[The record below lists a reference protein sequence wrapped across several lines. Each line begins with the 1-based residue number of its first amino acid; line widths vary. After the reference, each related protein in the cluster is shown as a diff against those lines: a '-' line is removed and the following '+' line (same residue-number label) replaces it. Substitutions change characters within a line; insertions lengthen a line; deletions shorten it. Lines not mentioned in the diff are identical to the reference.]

1 MPACTDV
8 APMAPRLRRSVAAAI
23 VLLMAVALVPA
34 FQGAAE
40 AASSTFFSVSSRRPI
55 SVLGKPYKMAFTA
68 FKSSSGASLNITF
81 TRKASTGNRP
91 VQVHS
96 YSFDL
101 SGSSVRIDGSDLLP
115 TSIDTGTQMGKFGK
129 VAMHVRSPT
138 ALRTQ
143 QIKCSNG
150 MVTGSLR
157 SRTGV
162 LSGNLTLFAND
173 GYFHRIHKT
182 DIGVTVTKLFSNG
195 KSCPGGGGG
204 GCPTGLS
211 FFAGQ
216 SSKPLTLLATRP
228 LGGAG
233 RAHISLSYSR
243 TDGPARISHTISA
256 TVSLAAFTVG
266 GAGGVTIAGGS
277 LAPFA
282 TGTVHFAKQGTGTR
296 GGTATCRKVTFKEKH
311 SGGSVTAKF
320 DSGAQKTMDGAD
332 FATLTRT
339 FKP

>member
-1 MPACTDV
+1 
-8 APMAPRLRRSVAAAI
+8 MAPPVRRPVAAAI

-55 SVLGKPYKMAFTA
+55 SVLGKPYTMAFTA
-68 FKSSSGASLNITF
+68 FKSSTGASLNITF
-81 TRKASTGNRP
+81 TRKATTGNRP
-91 VQVHS
+91 SQTHS

-101 SGSSVRIDGSDLLP
+101 SGNAVQIDGRDLLP
-115 TSIDTGTQMGKFGK
+115 TTINTGTQMGKFGK
-129 VAMHVRSPT
+129 VAMHLGSPS
-138 ALRTQ
+138 ALTTQ

-150 MVTGSLR
+150 TVTGSIS
-157 SRTGV
+157 SRTGI

-182 DIGVTVTKLFSNG
+182 DIAVSVTKFFSNG

-204 GCPTGLS
+204 GCATGFS
-211 FFAGQ
+211 FFASQ

-228 LGGAG
+228 LGTVG
-233 RAHISLSYSR
+233 RGNISLTYSR
-243 TDGPARISHTISA
+243 TDGPARISHTISS

-266 GAGGVTIAGGS
+266 GSDGVTIAGGS

-282 TGTVHFAKQGTGTR
+282 TGTLHFAKQGNGTP
-296 GGTATCRKVTFKEKH
+296 GGTATCKKQTFSEKRTA
-311 SGGSVTAKF
+311 GSVTAKF
-320 DSGAQKTMDGAD
+320 DSGGRKTMDGAD

>member
-1 MPACTDV
+1 MV
-8 APMAPRLRRSVAAAI
+8 PRPRRSVSAAI
-23 VLLMAVALVPA
+23 VLLMAAALVPA
-34 FQGAAE
+34 FQRPAR
-40 AASSTFFSVSSRRPI
+40 AASSTSFSIASRRPI
-55 SVLGKPYKMAFTA
+55 SVMGKPYKMAFTA
-68 FKSSSGASLNITF
+68 FKSSAGASLNITF

-101 SGSSVRIDGSDLLP
+101 SGGAVRIDGSDLLP
-115 TSIDTGTQMGKFGK
+115 TSIDTGTQMGKFGR
-129 VAMHVRSPT
+129 VAMH
-138 ALRTQ
+138 LRNPGGLTTQ

-150 MVTGSLR
+150 TVTGSIR

-204 GCPTGLS
+204 GCATGFS

-233 RAHISLSYSR
+233 RAHLSLSYGR

-256 TVSLAAFTVG
+256 TVSRAAFTVG

-277 LAPFA
+277 LSPFA
-282 TGTVHFAKQGTGTR
+282 TGTIHFTKKSGSSTGT
-296 GGTATCRKVTFKEKH
+296 TCRTTRFQERYA
-311 SGGSVTAKF
+311 SGSVTAKF
-320 DSGAQKTMDGAD
+320 DSGPHKTMDGAD

-339 FKP
+339 FRP

>member
-1 MPACTDV
+1 M
-8 APMAPRLRRSVAAAI
+8 
-23 VLLMAVALVPA
+23 
-34 FQGAAE
+34 
-40 AASSTFFSVSSRRPI
+40 
-55 SVLGKPYKMAFTA
+55 GKPYKMAFTA
-68 FKSSSGASLNITF
+68 FKSSAGASLNITF
-81 TRKASTGNRP
+81 TRRASTGNHP

-96 YSFDL
+96 YSFDV
-101 SGSSVRIDGSDLLP
+101 SGGAVRIDGAALLP

-129 VAMHVRSPT
+129 VAMHLRKPS
-138 ALRTQ
+138 ALTTK

-150 MVTGSLR
+150 TVTGSIR
-157 SRTGV
+157 TRTGV

-216 SSKPLTLLATRP
+216 TSKPLTLLATRP

-233 RAHISLSYSR
+233 RAHLSLSYGK
-243 TDGPARISHTISA
+243 TDGPARITHTISA

-282 TGTVHFAKQGTGTR
+282 TGTIHFAKQGTGTR

-320 DSGAQKTMDGAD
+320 DSGPNKTMDGAD